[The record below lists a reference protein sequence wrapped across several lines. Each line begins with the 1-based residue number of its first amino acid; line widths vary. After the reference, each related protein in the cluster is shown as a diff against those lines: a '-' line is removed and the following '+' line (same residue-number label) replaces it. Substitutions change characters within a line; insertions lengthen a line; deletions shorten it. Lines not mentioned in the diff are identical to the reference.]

1 MDTEVVPDMASVNLP
16 VSLMEEGRAAEPV
29 PVREMMCGLPVAL
42 SVMVMAPVLVPV
54 AVGVKVTE
62 MVQLAP
68 AAMKTPQL
76 VVCAKSPLGTMLVM
90 SSDALPVFVSVT
102 VCAELVVFIT

>member
-1 MDTEVVPDMASVNLP
+1 MASVNLP
-16 VSLMEEGRAAEPV
+16 VSLMEEDTAAEPV

-54 AVGVKVTE
+54 AVGVNVTL

-68 AAMKTPQL
+68 AATGVPQ
-76 VVCAKSPLGTMLVM
+76 VVVWAKSPLGTILVM
-90 SSDALPVFVSVT
+90 FSNAVPVFVSVT
-102 VCAELVVFIT
+102 VRAALVVFTI